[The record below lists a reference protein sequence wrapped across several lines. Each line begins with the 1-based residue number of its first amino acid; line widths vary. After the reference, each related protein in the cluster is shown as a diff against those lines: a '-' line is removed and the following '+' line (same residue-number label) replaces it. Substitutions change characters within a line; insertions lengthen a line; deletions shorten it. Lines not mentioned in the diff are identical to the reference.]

1 MQPQERRPGSQTVRE
16 FIVELIWSVLKR
28 LSNPPSDAAAAPGV
42 RHRTLKH
49 KSGESP
55 FPVHGCASQ
64 GAHVVM
70 QTSRGGSHGGGVG
83 GFRQRRLAHLR
94 ELLVSKVCLGHRGD
108 GVHRDPKAGTAGAVE
123 PARSPAALSRGVHES
138 RQNRVTRRY
147 VLGACSGACI
157 RPRLRGG
164 YVSRARVQQWRRNR
178 EQPGSERRGEIRSTS
193 AGSLIPEKHG
203 GNRRRAQ
210 GLSRALARVPPR
222 RRRGRTRRD
231 GRRIQRRVGAP
242 VVGRGV
248 ESSEQSAGERVQRCR
263 ALVQRPLRV
272 GAGVRV
278 DTIRERREKRRGTP
292 SGPTVAHLRGRSSLH
307 GGVRRLQRLARSHR
321 GLAKQLE
328 RFSDF
333 LSAAAFQ
340 LVSLGGL
347 VMDLSHAEERRD
359 HLAVLQNSFSLRRGE
374 EVVHPSSLDEPLQ
387 EHVVTP
393 GLLVQVH
400 LHRGSR
406 AGRTGP
412 VLGKRV
418 DDSPAVGREG
428 GGGYNLRRSGGV
440 EGAGERTRR
449 AKPEPSLGGNPAA
462 ATCVRG
468 KLGAYRSLRLG
479 GIDVDRRD
487 GYVHGGQRRRRLRL
501 HLPLNLSRRRRGIRR
516 RRGVGNHPHE
526 LRQHEPA
533 PDRGCCRGRHDA
545 STSRRRVVHEHLFAE
560 SLVREERRAAAGG
573 DDERCIRRRATR
585 ENGSTA
591 SRTPAAARDGSRG
604 GNRGCQDGERVTS
617 RAQLGAV
624 ERPTPT
630 LRREHD
636 DGGANPGSWRGG
648 GGDELDVPLCS
659 QRPHHGTQRA
669 VGDDQRVTSAPVAV
683 HLPLLQASTGKR
695 YEPRRVAPALRGS
708 RPRERP
714 DGILVGIRRVHREGI
729 GEEAQ
734 RSLRRR
740 HGRRTPLG
748 RGVN

>member
-1 MQPQERRPGSQTVRE
+1 
-16 FIVELIWSVLKR
+16 
-28 LSNPPSDAAAAPGV
+28 
-42 RHRTLKH
+42 
-49 KSGESP
+49 
-55 FPVHGCASQ
+55 
-64 GAHVVM
+64 
-70 QTSRGGSHGGGVG
+70 
-83 GFRQRRLAHLR
+83 
-94 ELLVSKVCLGHRGD
+94 
-108 GVHRDPKAGTAGAVE
+108 
-123 PARSPAALSRGVHES
+123 
-138 RQNRVTRRY
+138 
-147 VLGACSGACI
+147 
-157 RPRLRGG
+157 
-164 YVSRARVQQWRRNR
+164 
-178 EQPGSERRGEIRSTS
+178 
-193 AGSLIPEKHG
+193 
-203 GNRRRAQ
+203 
-210 GLSRALARVPPR
+210 
-222 RRRGRTRRD
+222 
-231 GRRIQRRVGAP
+231 
-242 VVGRGV
+242 
-248 ESSEQSAGERVQRCR
+248 
-263 ALVQRPLRV
+263 
-272 GAGVRV
+272 
-278 DTIRERREKRRGTP
+278 
-292 SGPTVAHLRGRSSLH
+292 
-307 GGVRRLQRLARSHR
+307 
-321 GLAKQLE
+321 
-328 RFSDF
+328 
-333 LSAAAFQ
+333 
-340 LVSLGGL
+340 
-347 VMDLSHAEERRD
+347 MDLSHAEERRD
-359 HLAVLQNSFSLRRGE
+359 HLAVLQNPFSLRRGE

-418 DDSPAVGREG
+418 DDGPAVGREG
-428 GGGYNLRRSGGV
+428 GGAYNLRRSGGV
-440 EGAGERTRR
+440 EGAGERARR

-462 ATCVRG
+462 ATRVRG

-479 GIDVDRRD
+479 GIDVDWRD
-487 GYVHGGQRRRRLRL
+487 GYVHGGQGRRRLRL
-501 HLPLNLSRRRRGIRR
+501 HLPLNLSRRRRGRRR
-516 RRGVGNHPHE
+516 RRGVGDHPHE

-573 DDERCIRRRATR
+573 DDERGIRRRATR
-585 ENGSTA
+585 ENGSPA
-591 SRTPAAARDGSRG
+591 SRAPAARDGSRG
-604 GNRGCQDGERVTS
+604 GHRGCQDGERATS

-740 HGRRTPLG
+740 HRRRAPLG
-748 RGVN
+748 RGVRRVGASAGRGRSARRAATARAVPAVDRRHRHRSPRDALDEEQLAAVAPDDGDQPAPRRRHRRERGDAGCGARVLPPRQPRLSHLLPRPGDAVAPSHRNLARSRSRCHYPERGAPIRGGDVHEGGRRVPGHSGSDVVLGVRVGHGAALGGTIAGARWERPRVHSALVRHPRGAAFGVQTAARAARIACEMMRREKELRIGSSTVARARSRRAKRLARV